1 MASTPSGRV
10 DTNSEVLV
18 GHLTSLVESL
28 LTPTAPVPFFNIELL
43 SSEELILKA
52 RLEATGSPTFSEM
65 ETHKQIHLVTAEARA
80 YNMSRVTRQG
90 FYSAAAGEVEAER
103 SNLDVSQF
111 LSSRAID
118 RRTQS
123 QGGRS

>member
-18 GHLTSLVESL
+18 GHLTSLVDSL
-28 LTPTAPVPFFNIELL
+28 QDSSLPVPFFSMELL
-43 SSEELILKA
+43 TNEELILKA
-52 RLEATGSPTFSEM
+52 KLEATGFPTLSEM
-65 ETHKQIHLVTAEARA
+65 ETHKQIHLVTAEVRA

-90 FYSAAAGEVEAER
+90 FFAAAAIEVEAER
-103 SNLDVSQF
+103 DNLNRDQF
-111 LSSRAID
+111 LSARVID
-118 RRTQS
+118 KRTPS